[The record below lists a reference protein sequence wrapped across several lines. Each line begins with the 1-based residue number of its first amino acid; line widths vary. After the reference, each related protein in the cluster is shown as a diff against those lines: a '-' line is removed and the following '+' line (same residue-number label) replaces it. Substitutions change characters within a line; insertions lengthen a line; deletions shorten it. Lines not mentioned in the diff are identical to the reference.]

1 MQKVT
6 VLYVAGTGR
15 SGSTLLGN
23 MLGQVPGFFSGGE
36 MNNLFKRGVTENWYC
51 GCGVRFD
58 SCPVWTEALARAYGP
73 SGTDPQEMVQ
83 CLSRLTRV
91 RRVPSLLRC
100 AGEPVKLGKGAV
112 ECLGKLDGLY
122 RALGEST
129 GARVIVDSSKSP
141 SYGFLLGMLP
151 SVDLRV
157 VHLIRDPRGTAFS
170 WRRKVMRSDGA
181 TERPMQR
188 MSLPKSS
195 FLWSIW
201 NLTAEL
207 MWRRSEFP
215 YRRLRYEDLAT
226 DPAEALKTVLDL
238 AGAAPEGLGFIGDGC
253 VTLEAQ
259 HTISGNPMRLQ
270 TGEVRLKPDLEWV
283 TAMPLAQRLIVT
295 ALTAHSLRRY
305 GYSIRRPQQ
314 LSLSRLS

>member
-36 MNNLFKRGVTENWYC
+36 MNNLFKRGVTENWFC

-58 SCPVWTEALARAYGP
+58 SCPVWTEVLARAYGP
-73 SGTDPQEMVQ
+73 SGTDPQAMVR
-83 CLSRLTRV
+83 CLNRLTRV
-91 RRVPSLLRC
+91 RQIPSLLRRKGDP
-100 AGEPVKLGKGAV
+100 AGLGAGAP
-112 ECLGKLDGLY
+112 ECLAELDRLY

-157 VHLIRDPRGTAFS
+157 VHLVRDPRGTAFS

-181 TERPMQR
+181 AERPMQR

-195 FLWSIW
+195 ALWSIW
-201 NLTAEL
+201 NLTAEA
-207 MWRRSEFP
+207 MWRRSGAP
-215 YRRLRYEDLAT
+215 YMRLRYEDLVAG
-226 DPAEALKTVLDL
+226 PAEALTAVLDL
-238 AGAAPEGLGFIGDGC
+238 AGVAPEGLDFIGDGC
-253 VTLEAQ
+253 VTLDPH
-259 HTISGNPMRLQ
+259 HTISGNPMRLR
-270 TGEVRLKPDLEWV
+270 TGEVELKPDLEWV

-295 ALTAHSLRRY
+295 VLTAHSLRRY
-305 GYSIRRPQQ
+305 GYPI
-314 LSLSRLS
+314 

>member
-58 SCPVWTEALARAYGP
+58 SCPVWTDVLARAYGP
-73 SGTDPQEMVQ
+73 SGADPQEMVQ
-83 CLSRLTRV
+83 CLDRLTRV
-91 RRVPSLLRC
+91 RQIPSLLRSR
-100 AGEPVKLGKGAV
+100 GNSGRLGAR
-112 ECLGKLDGLY
+112 ECLDRLDALY
-122 RALGEST
+122 RSVGEST
-129 GARVIVDSSKSP
+129 RARVIVDSSKSP

-181 TERPMQR
+181 SDRPMQR

-195 FLWSIW
+195 ALWSIW
-201 NLTAEL
+201 NLTAEA
-207 MWRRSEFP
+207 MWRRSQVP
-215 YRRLRYEDLAT
+215 YRRLRYEDLMA
-226 DPAEALKTVLDL
+226 DPAGSVKSALDL
-238 AGAAPEGLGFIGDGC
+238 VGAAPEGLDFIGDGS
-253 VTLEAQ
+253 VQLDAH
-259 HTISGNPMRLQ
+259 HTISGNPMRLR
-270 TGEVRLKPDLEWV
+270 TGEVELKPDLEWV
-283 TAMPLAQRLIVT
+283 TAMPIAQRLLVT
-295 ALTAHSLRRY
+295 ALTVHSLGRY
-305 GYSIRRPQQ
+305 GYPVGRPQQ